1 MQSIRFQPLHTSEVQ
16 KLLYKLKITGSS
28 LFVFSECVWSN
39 RDFWTMR
46 SSRPTELRIGQHS
59 PSGEVHF
66 SINKTPSLQFPPIPE
81 RATQMVRQAQEKV
94 GKDKTSQHVELGGPA
109 ARASSDLVTFL
120 RGRRMR
126 TADRRGPRL
135 RQRTDTERKE
145 TRDRQNR
152 KKKAF
157 AFPFLFYCFLLWTFL
172 FFCLLWVLFA
182 LHFLDSKMEV

>member
-1 MQSIRFQPLHTSEVQ
+1 
-16 KLLYKLKITGSS
+16 
-28 LFVFSECVWSN
+28 
-39 RDFWTMR
+39 MR
-46 SSRPTELRIGQHS
+46 SLRSTELRPGQHS

-66 SINKTPSLQFPPIPE
+66 SINKTPSLQFPPIPD

-94 GKDKTSQHVELGGPA
+94 RKDKTSQHAELGGPA
-109 ARASSDLVTFL
+109 DRASSDLVTFC

-152 KKKAF
+152 KKAF
-157 AFPFLFYCFLLWTFL
+157 AFSTL
-172 FFCLLWVLFA
+172 FFVGFFFSSF
-182 LHFLDSKMEV
+182 FLIVPHS